1 MLLTKPFLQQVW
13 LSRSMIPAA
22 QEAEKGESK
31 VCDPSGLHSE
41 FRASL
46 GNLGSH
52 CLKKDRPRASQ
63 LSDSVWVACEALGS
77 NPTAEK

>member
-1 MLLTKPFLQQVW
+1 MQLTKPFLQQVW
-13 LSRSMIPAA
+13 LSSSMIPAA
-22 QEAEKGESK
+22 QEVEKGESK

-52 CLKKDRPRASQ
+52 RLKKTGPGS
-63 LSDSVWVACEALGS
+63 LSSVLVFG
-77 NPTAEK
+77 

>member
-52 CLKKDRPRASQ
+52 CLKKKTGPGP
-63 LSDSVWVACEALGS
+63 LSSVIVFG
-77 NPTAEK
+77 